1 MKHHWTF
8 SLTGSFC
15 ALLSPI
21 SMAGMAP
28 ENDYGFESDAQIAA
42 TAVVQPKGSAQSAP
56 SYAVSLSG
64 PNRIAVKGK
73 KIINAIYD
81 ASQLEVQTDSLT
93 GQVFVFPKIQ
103 DSAALFIT
111 TEDKETHALT
121 LLPQNVRSQEIVL
134 NDESSKRI
142 KASTYPQRVFQ
153 EAIETAPDID
163 NKVTRLIRALARN
176 ELLDGFHASNRCGK
190 ACLKTLSSD
199 TLMGKVL
206 IHTNTSSSTITLEE
220 KFFYQKNVLA
230 VAIEKPSL
238 APNELTR
245 VYVVMKNENALISG
259 GQE

>member
-1 MKHHWTF
+1 MKHYWTF
-8 SLTGSFC
+8 SLTASFC

-176 ELLDGFHASNRCGK
+176 ELPDGFHASNRCGK